1 MLRLLAA
8 CGRNDSGN
16 VALAFGIAAIPILGV
31 MGVAVD
37 YSRASHFR
45 SILQSAV
52 DAAALAGATEISNAA
67 IAETVDSHL
76 TATLQGG
83 LSVNDVTYTLDLQTA
98 TVGVSAN
105 ASVPTTI
112 TRIFTETMSVNASAT
127 ASHGEP
133 LRVVDLSVTEFN
145 SDAWDSNSIYWYIV
159 PEDGGLPLDEDLHL
173 LLSNDPAHP
182 ASDPPGT
189 IQIGVNDQIG
199 FVLVNVT
206 GGVRPYGSNSY
217 GQPQGSVHKFYS
229 QEILENL
236 HTAGAQDCTQ
246 GSLEH
251 AWDDNGGGSDDNDYN
266 DAVYTFS
273 CQTLQVDPTTVVLI
287 K

>member
-8 CGRNDSGN
+8 YGRNDGGN
-16 VALAFGIAAIPILGV
+16 VAIAFGVAAIPILGV

-52 DAAALAGATEISNAA
+52 DAAALAGATEISDAA
-67 IAETVDSHL
+67 IAQTVDSYL
-76 TATLQGG
+76 VATLPGG
-83 LSVNDVTYTLDLQTA
+83 LSVNDVTYTLDLQPA
-98 TVGVSAN
+98 TVGISAN

-112 TRIFTETMSVNASAT
+112 TRIFTDTMPVSASAT

-159 PEDGGLPLDEDLHL
+159 PEDGSLPADEDLHL

-182 ASDPPGT
+182 ASEFSGT
-189 IQIGVNDQIG
+189 IQMGINDEIG
-199 FVLVNVT
+199 FLLVNVT
-206 GGVRPYGSNSY
+206 GGVRSYGNNSY

-229 QEILENL
+229 QGALENL
-236 HTAGAQDCTQ
+236 QTAGAQDCRQ

-273 CQTLQVDPTTVVLI
+273 CQTVQIDPTTVILI